1 MWVGLLTSRYT
12 GRYIPDPVYQRPVNA
27 LLWSTFTAIWFL
39 PSCKYGVKSYTKLIY
54 PLGRLPS
61 QWPFIHTSLF
71 RYTPSNRICTFLFF
85 HLEGMVKVFRYQ
97 LIPAG
102 RKPLCQSVRFQI
114 VYKCLLC
121 SSHEECSICAIE
133 NRYMRKKRLLC
144 LHLLD
149 GNFQL
154 LQKFMV
160 SPAKDANRKL
170 YANK

>member
-71 RYTPSNRICTFLFF
+71 RYTPSN
-85 HLEGMVKVFRYQ
+85 
-97 LIPAG
+97 
-102 RKPLCQSVRFQI
+102 
-114 VYKCLLC
+114 KCLLC

-149 GNFQL
+149 GISSLYRNLWFL
-154 LQKFMV
+154 RQKMPIRKIVCKQIKGYV
-160 SPAKDANRKL
+160 SWLVWREREAECCLKNNQPQN
-170 YANK
+170 